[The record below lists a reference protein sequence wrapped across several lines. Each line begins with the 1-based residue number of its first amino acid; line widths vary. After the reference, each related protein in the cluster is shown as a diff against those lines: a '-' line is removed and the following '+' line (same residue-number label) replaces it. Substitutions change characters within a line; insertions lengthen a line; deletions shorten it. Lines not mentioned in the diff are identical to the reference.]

1 MLFRAEWLI
10 RPLVEPRP
18 FRRAVMSNGAARCL
32 ADQSCIFGKC
42 ASPMPGWPPL
52 PCPPPLCEVIVVD
65 QQIHAARA
73 GIDPDPVACAHQRQ
87 RAADEGCR
95 RYIASAHSARGAG
108 KAPVGDERDL
118 LSH

>member
-1 MLFRAEWLI
+1 MLFRAERLI

-18 FRRAVMSNGAARCL
+18 FRWAVMSNGAARCL

-52 PCPPPLCEVIVVD
+52 PCPPPLCKFIVVD

-73 GIDPDPVACAHQRQ
+73 GIDPDPVALAHQRQ
-87 RAADEGCR
+87 RAADERFR
-95 RYIASAHSARGAG
+95 RDIADAHSARSVG
-108 KAPVGDERDL
+108 K
-118 LSH
+118 